1 MVQSGFVM
9 KLITAM
15 TLVAFTF
22 AGVTNAAEPQSTP
35 PLGFYA
41 GAEIGTAA
49 AHTDVNAAN
58 VWGTNVNTSTT
69 GWSLFAGFRPQKYF
83 GAELDY
89 IDFGKSKVNDI
100 NDGNADVIYE
110 ASAKNHAIAGYLVAY
125 APLVP
130 NTWDLFAKIGYARL
144 TTETFSSY
152 NFPNICVGNPC
163 SFVGSSTT
171 SESNTTGDFAYALGT
186 QYRFGSVALRA
197 EYQQINGSKAQPDMF
212 SIGFAWNF

>member
-1 MVQSGFVM
+1 M
-9 KLITAM
+9 KAITV
-15 TLVAFTF
+15 TSLVGLTAF
-22 AGVTNAAEPQSTP
+22 AGMAYAAEPQSTP

-100 NDGNADVIYE
+100 SDGNADVIYE
-110 ASAKNHAIAGYLVAY
+110 ATAKNHAIAGYLVAY
-125 APLVP
+125 APLLP
-130 NTWDLFAKIGYARL
+130 NTWDLFAKVGYARL

-171 SESNTTGDFAYALGT
+171 SDSNTTGDFAYALGT

-197 EYQQINGSKAQPDMF
+197 EYQQISGSKAQPDMF
-212 SIGFAWNF
+212 SIGLTWNF